1 MLRREFLA
9 TAPLILARAGA
20 AVPKQNVL
28 FIAIDDLND
37 WVGSLGGHPQSQTPN
52 LDKFAASGVNFTS
65 AHCAAP
71 LCNPS
76 RAALMTGLRPSTT
89 GVYQNNQPFRL
100 SERGKDAVT
109 LTQHLRTFGY
119 KPVGSGKIYH
129 GGFSDP
135 QSWDDYYPDNK
146 GHDVPKSPVPPE
158 AKLPLNGIP
167 RTAHF
172 DWGGIDDADEDM
184 GDFQVAKWVSQQLG
198 KRHSDPMFIACGM
211 TRPHLPWYVPKKYFE
226 TFPLDS
232 IQLPASKN
240 DDLSDVPEAGIRM
253 AKPEGDHAKVVEY
266 GQWKKAVQAY
276 LASIAFCDAMLGH
289 VFRAL
294 ETSPK
299 AANTA
304 VVLWSD
310 HGWHLGEKLHWRK
323 FSLWE
328 RSTRNLLMMNI
339 PGVTKPGG
347 RCARTVTLLD
357 IYPTMV
363 EALGAPPRK
372 DLDGQSLMPLL
383 RDPGAQRKEPAIT
396 TFGRANHTVRTE
408 RWRYIRYRDQSE
420 ELYDHASDPN
430 EWNNIAGDPKQSTVK
445 TEISK
450 WLPSKDAPDSPSAR
464 ARAFNGQGERRPR

>member
-9 TAPLILARAGA
+9 SASPLVTRATSA
-20 AVPKQNVL
+20 TRKRNVL

-37 WVGSLGGHPQSQTPN
+37 WVGSLGGHPQTRTPN

-89 GVYQNNQPFRL
+89 GVYQNNQPFRR
-100 SERGKDAVT
+100 SERGRESVT
-109 LTQHLRTFGY
+109 LTQHLRSAGY
-119 KPVGSGKIYH
+119 KAIGSGKIYH
-129 GGFSDP
+129 GGFPDP

-146 GHDVPKSPVPPE
+146 GNDVPRSPVPPAE
-158 AKLPLNGIP
+158 SRPMNGMP
-167 RTAHF
+167 RTAAF
-172 DWGGIDDADEDM
+172 DWGPISNTDEDM
-184 GDFQVAKWVSQQLG
+184 GDFQVARWVSDQLG

-211 TRPHLPWYVPKKYFE
+211 TRPHLPWYVPKKYFDM
-226 TFPLDS
+226 FPHDK
-232 IQLPASKN
+232 IQLPQVKT
-240 DDLSDVPEAGIRM
+240 DDLSDVPPLGVQM
-253 AKPEGDHAKVVEY
+253 AKPLGDHARVVEY

-276 LASIAFCDAMLGH
+276 LASIAFCDAMLGK
-289 VFRAL
+289 VFRAV

-299 AANTA
+299 ASDTA

-347 RCARTVTLLD
+347 RCARTVSLMD
-357 IYPTMV
+357 IYPTLV
-363 EALGAPPRK
+363 EALGVPART
-372 DLDGQSLMPLL
+372 DLEGHSLLPLL
-383 RDPGAQRKEPAIT
+383 RDPKAPRREPAIT

-408 RWRYIRYRDQSE
+408 RWRYIQYRDYTE

-430 EWNNIAGDPKQSTVK
+430 EWTNVAGHPKNAAVK
-445 TEISK
+445 AELRK
-450 WLPSKDAPDSPSAR
+450 WLPATDAPDSPRSAGR
-464 ARAFNGQGERRPR
+464 MVEN